1 MRADHG
7 TRTRNPRI
15 TSAVRYQLRQVGSC
29 IGDKPTEKLS
39 IGSLCPMSILS
50 KPWVRSGI
58 RYLAAGIVIWIAI
71 AIYTGE
77 SDAPVLE
84 SFEVSNS
91 EIDLTK
97 DDSFEFSGVISD
109 ERGISNAT
117 LECIDGEKSEFVIV
131 VATSGINKYRVAF
144 GKTSSSPNWIG
155 RWEGTKQ
162 LIEFEGI
169 AEVPLD
175 TQNLQ
180 CEWQASLVDSL
191 GNEITT
197 PAGVVMTVT
206 SK

>member
-1 MRADHG
+1 
-7 TRTRNPRI
+7 
-15 TSAVRYQLRQVGSC
+15 
-29 IGDKPTEKLS
+29 
-39 IGSLCPMSILS
+39 MSILS

-162 LIEFEGI
+162 RIEFEGI
-169 AEVPLD
+169 AEVPAD
-175 TQNLQ
+175 TQDLQ
-180 CEWQASLVDSL
+180 CEWQVNLVDSL

-206 SK
+206 AK

>member
-29 IGDKPTEKLS
+29 IGDKPTEKLR
-39 IGSLCPMSILS
+39 IGSLCLMSILS

-84 SFEVSNS
+84 SFDVSS
-91 EIDLTK
+91 KAIDLSK
-97 DDSFEFSGVISD
+97 DNTFEFSGVITD
-109 ERGISNAT
+109 ERGIANAT
-117 LECIDGEKSEFVIV
+117 LDCLSGEKSEFVIV

-162 LIEFEGI
+162 RIEFEGI
-169 AEVPLD
+169 AEVPVD
-175 TQNLQ
+175 TQDLK
-180 CEWQASLVDSL
+180 CEWQVNLADSL

-197 PAGVVMTVT
+197 PAGVVMTIT

>member
-1 MRADHG
+1 MR
-7 TRTRNPRI
+7 
-15 TSAVRYQLRQVGSC
+15 
-29 IGDKPTEKLS
+29 
-39 IGSLCPMSILS
+39 ILS
-50 KPWVRSGI
+50 KPWVRSSI
-58 RYLAAGIVIWIAI
+58 RYLTAGILIWIAI

-84 SFEVSNS
+84 SFEVSNKNL
-91 EIDLTK
+91 DLAK
-97 DDSFEFSGVISD
+97 GNSFEFSGVISD
-109 ERGISNAT
+109 ERGIANAT
-117 LECIDGEKSEFVIV
+117 LDCLSGDKSEFVIV

-162 LIEFEGI
+162 LIKFEGL
-169 AEVPLD
+169 AEVPMY
-175 TQNLQ
+175 TQDLT
-180 CEWQASLVDSL
+180 CEWQANLVDSL

>member
-1 MRADHG
+1 
-7 TRTRNPRI
+7 
-15 TSAVRYQLRQVGSC
+15 
-29 IGDKPTEKLS
+29 
-39 IGSLCPMSILS
+39 MSILA

-58 RYLAAGIVIWIAI
+58 RYLAAGLVIWIAI

-91 EIDLTK
+91 EIYLAK
-97 DDSFEFSGVISD
+97 DNSFEFSGAISD

-117 LECIDGEKSEFVIV
+117 LECIAGEKSEFVIV

-155 RWEGTKQ
+155 RWAGTKQ
-162 LIEFEGI
+162 RIEFEGI
-169 AEVPLD
+169 AEVPAGTPDLR
-175 TQNLQ
+175 
-180 CEWQASLVDSL
+180 CGWQVNLVDSL

-197 PAGVVMTVT
+197 PAGVVMTVRAR
-206 SK
+206 